1 MSSRI
6 PSPVHLARTL
16 MMGDL
21 ERVLAGT
28 ESADIN
34 LLKQAVTEENLLGK
48 PTQRTRRDSWQHLSR
63 LYGLNDP
70 QLSQIGF
77 LTLWR
82 EYPAAQ
88 PQLALAQALVHDGL
102 LRLSGPFVTA
112 LAVGEAAT
120 GPQLATYLKAQ
131 GASYSEK
138 TLQSAARNLLSSW
151 SQAGLLAGTNPKR
164 RAALEWHPAALTL
177 LLRHA
182 YLRGDRGATLY
193 HSPELQALGLG
204 GEGADALAQAAG
216 KQGLLS
222 YKRIGDVLEVTFPNL
237 EEK

>member
-16 MMGDL
+16 MVGDL
-21 ERVLAGT
+21 ERVLAGA
-28 ESADIN
+28 EAADISQ
-34 LLKQAVTEENLLGK
+34 LRHAITEENLLGK
-48 PTQRTRRDSWQHLSR
+48 PTQRTRRDSWKHLAQ

-70 QLSQIGF
+70 KLSQSGF
-77 LTLWR
+77 LALWR
-82 EYPAAQ
+82 ESPAAR
-88 PQLALAQALVHDGL
+88 PQLALAQALVRDGL
-102 LRLSGPFVTA
+102 LRQSGPFVTV

-120 GPQLATYLKAQ
+120 GPHLAAYLRAQ
-131 GASYSEK
+131 GVSYSEK

-164 RAALEWHPAALTL
+164 RVAADWHPVPVTL

-182 YLRGDRGATLY
+182 YLRGARGETLY
-193 HSPELQALGLG
+193 QSPELSALGLSG
-204 GEGADALAQAAG
+204 DEVDALAQAAG
-216 KQGLLS
+216 RQGLLS

-237 EEK
+237 EAK